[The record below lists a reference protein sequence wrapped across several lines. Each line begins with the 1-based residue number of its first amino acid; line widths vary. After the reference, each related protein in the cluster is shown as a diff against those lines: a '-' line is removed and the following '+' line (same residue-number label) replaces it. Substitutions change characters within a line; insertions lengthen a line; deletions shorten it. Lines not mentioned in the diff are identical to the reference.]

1 MRYFR
6 DLNADYLKS
15 IIAKIFEDGSRRE
28 IFDEANADLAKI
40 SRTYANKTQFTLD
53 KDSLYTNPIS
63 LSGIALLTNLEIDG
77 RARTHIHW
85 IIKCL
90 MILGYIYCL
99 VIKFSKQSPT
109 DINIQ
114 GITDCFPNQQADKKG
129 KCEGS
134 RSMAVFHF
142 IYILKQS
149 FKQIRIRKCILPV
162 CQT

>member
-77 RARTHIHW
+77 RARTHIR
-85 IIKCL
+85 
-90 MILGYIYCL
+90 GIYTVL
-99 VIKFSKQSPT
+99 
-109 DINIQ
+109 
-114 GITDCFPNQQADKKG
+114 
-129 KCEGS
+129 
-134 RSMAVFHF
+134 
-142 IYILKQS
+142 L
-149 FKQIRIRKCILPV
+149 
-162 CQT
+162 